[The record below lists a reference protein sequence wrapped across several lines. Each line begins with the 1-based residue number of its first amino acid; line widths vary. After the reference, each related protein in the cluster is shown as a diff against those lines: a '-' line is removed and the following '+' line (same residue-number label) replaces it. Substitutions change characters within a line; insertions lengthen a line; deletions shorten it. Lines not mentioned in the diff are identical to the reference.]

1 MHKRLMGG
9 VVILALLGA
18 ALAQRGLTDHG
29 HAQQPLRM
37 PGMSGMSGMS
47 GHDMASMPGMSG
59 HDMASMPGMDSHT
72 GVRVKGHVSYVSVGL
87 DENGMAMTSVT
98 HAGPTTFHVLNI
110 GERAHRVRI
119 AGPGVAK
126 QLLLQPS
133 EKASWTVT
141 LRTGTYR
148 VAYTD
153 AAHVAR
159 GLQLRLR
166 VTP

>member
-18 ALAQRGLTDHG
+18 AVAQRGLADHG
-29 HAQQPLRM
+29 HAQQPLPM
-37 PGMSGMSGMS
+37 PGMAGMPS
-47 GHDMASMPGMSG
+47 MSG

-87 DENGMAMTSVT
+87 DENGIVMTSVT

-119 AGPGVAK
+119 AGPDVAK

-141 LRTGTYR
+141 LRAGTYR
-148 VAYTD
+148 VAFTD
-153 AAHVAR
+153 AAHVTR
-159 GLQLRLR
+159 GLGLR

>member
-1 MHKRLMGG
+1 MYKRLMVW

-18 ALAQRGLTDHG
+18 ALAQRGLANQG
-29 HAQQPLRM
+29 HAQQPLPM
-37 PGMSGMSGMS
+37 PG
-47 GHDMASMPGMSG
+47 MASMPGMSG
-59 HDMASMPGMDSHT
+59 QSMASMPGMDSHT

-87 DENGMAMTSVT
+87 DDNGIAMTGVT

-110 GERAHRVRI
+110 GDRAHRVRI

-133 EKASWTVT
+133 EKASWTVA
-141 LRTGTYR
+141 LRAGTYR
-148 VAYTD
+148 VAFTD
-153 AAHVAR
+153 APKVTR
-159 GLQLRLR
+159 GLGLRLR

>member
-18 ALAQRGLTDHG
+18 ALAQRGLADHG
-29 HAQQPLRM
+29 HAQQPLPMAGM
-37 PGMSGMSGMS
+37 PGMSGMSGM
-47 GHDMASMPGMSG
+47 PGMSG
-59 HDMASMPGMDSHT
+59 QDMASMPGMDSHT
-72 GVRVKGHVSYVSVGL
+72 GVRVNGHVSYVSVGL
-87 DENGMAMTSVT
+87 DENGIVMTSVT

-119 AGPGVAK
+119 EGPGVAK
-126 QLLLQPS
+126 QLLLQAS

-141 LRTGTYR
+141 LRAGTYR

-159 GLQLRLR
+159 GLVLKLRA
-166 VTP
+166 TP

>member
-18 ALAQRGLTDHG
+18 ALAQRGLADHG
-29 HAQQPLRM
+29 HAQQPLSR
-37 PGMSGMSGMS
+37 PGMSGMS
-47 GHDMASMPGMSG
+47 DMAGMPGMSG
-59 HDMASMPGMDSHT
+59 QSMASMPGMDSHT

-87 DENGMAMTSVT
+87 DENGIVMTSVT

-153 AAHVAR
+153 APHVTR
-159 GLQLRLR
+159 GLRLKLR

>member
-1 MHKRLMGG
+1 MHKRLIGG

-18 ALAQRGLTDHG
+18 ALVQRGFAGQSHAQR
-29 HAQQPLRM
+29 PPRM

-47 GHDMASMPGMSG
+47 GMPGMSG
-59 HDMASMPGMDSHT
+59 QDMASMPGMDSHT
-72 GVRVKGHVSYVSVGL
+72 GVRVNGHVSYVSVGL
-87 DENGMAMTSVT
+87 DENGIVMTSVT

>member
-18 ALAQRGLTDHG
+18 ALAQRGLADHG
-29 HAQQPLRM
+29 HAQQPLHM
-37 PGMSGMSGMS
+37 PGMS
-47 GHDMASMPGMSG
+47 GMSG

-72 GVRVKGHVSYVSVGL
+72 GVRVNGHVSYVSVGL
-87 DENGMAMTSVT
+87 DENGIVMTSVT

-153 AAHVAR
+153 APHVTR
-159 GLQLRLR
+159 GLRLKLR

>member
-18 ALAQRGLTDHG
+18 ALAQRGLADHG
-29 HAQQPLRM
+29 HAQQPLSM
-37 PGMSGMSGMS
+37 PGMYGMSGMSGQ
-47 GHDMASMPGMSG
+47 DMASMPGMSG
-59 HDMASMPGMDSHT
+59 QSMASMPGMDSHT
-72 GVRVKGHVSYVSVGL
+72 GVRVNGHVSYVSVGL
-87 DENGMAMTSVT
+87 DDNGIVMTSVT

-119 AGPGVAK
+119 EGPGVAK
-126 QLLLQPS
+126 QLLVQPS

-148 VAYTD
+148 VAFTD
-153 AAHVAR
+153 AAHVTR
-159 GLQLRLR
+159 GLRLTLRA
-166 VTP
+166 TP

>member
-18 ALAQRGLTDHG
+18 ALAQRGLADHS
-29 HAQQPLRM
+29 HAQQPPM

-47 GHDMASMPGMSG
+47 GMAGMPGMSSQG
-59 HDMASMPGMDSHT
+59 MASMPGMDSHT
-72 GVRVKGHVSYVSVGL
+72 GVRVNGHVSYVSVGL
-87 DENGMAMTSVT
+87 DDNGIAMTGVT

-126 QLLLQPS
+126 QLLLQSS

-141 LRTGTYR
+141 LRAGTYR
-148 VAYTD
+148 VAFTD
-153 AAHVAR
+153 AAQVTR
-159 GLQLRLR
+159 GLGMRLR

>member
-18 ALAQRGLTDHG
+18 ALAQRGLADHG
-29 HAQQPLRM
+29 HAQQPLHM
-37 PGMSGMSGMS
+37 PGMS
-47 GHDMASMPGMSG
+47 GMSG

-72 GVRVKGHVSYVSVGL
+72 GVRVKGHVSYVSVGF

-153 AAHVAR
+153 APHVTR
-159 GLQLRLR
+159 GLRLKLR